1 MSTTNTKVGDMNP
14 TEPTV
19 DSNAVIELLLN
30 QIRLLSLQ
38 VAIADAKTD
47 ALAKELEA
55 RNSTPVQ
62 TSLD

>member
-1 MSTTNTKVGDMNP
+1 MSAMNP

-19 DSNAVIELLLN
+19 DHNLVIEFLLN

-38 VAIADAKTD
+38 VAIADAKTS
-47 ALAKELEA
+47 ALAKELEE

-62 TSLD
+62 VLPE